1 MRLISLLLLVS
12 VAIGCGVGGS
22 KPGPD
27 PRPGFGTSFP
37 AIASLAPNTS
47 PVNSAPFTM
56 TIQGSNFGSDAIAFW
71 NGNVQ
76 QTTFISSSELLV
88 TVNAADLMFT
98 GLAHIFIRSGGM
110 NTNTVEF
117 NVTPQ

>member
-1 MRLISLLLLVS
+1 MRLISLLLLVC
-12 VAIGCGVGGS
+12 VGVGCGAGVS

-27 PRPGFGTSFP
+27 PRPGFGTTFP
-37 AIASLAPNTS
+37 AIAALTPNTS
-47 PVNSAPFTM
+47 AVNSAPFTM
-56 TIQGSNFGSDAIAFW
+56 TVQGSNFGTDAVVFW

-76 QTTFISSSELLV
+76 PTTFINPSELLV
-88 TVNAADLMFT
+88 TVTAADLMFT